1 MEYETGRYVCNFG
14 QFQTMR
20 SFGDNVFNGKITI
33 SEFDQKQSNLS
44 NIICDFDNKARA
56 RSNADKEGKSKSEI
70 IP

>member
-1 MEYETGRYVCNFG
+1 MK
-14 QFQTMR
+14 